1 MMDARNSMNVADA
14 IKVAAEERP
23 YQLGIVFPAGR
34 DKQGNP
40 FTRQLN
46 FKQLN
51 EMTNQFAHGLRNYG
65 IGAKQRTLVMVRP
78 NIEFIAAIFALLQI
92 GAVPVIID
100 PGMERKAFLQ
110 CVKETAPE
118 NFIGVSESH
127 ILRILY
133 PKAFESVNCVITT
146 GTWKLWSGAYLRDLQ
161 SEDDSNFDSFQPAA
175 EDEGLIAFTSG
186 STGIPKGV
194 VFTHG
199 GFQAQVAHL
208 RNDFEIQPGEV
219 DLPGLFSLALFNPA
233 LGLTTIIP
241 DMDITAPAT
250 LNPAYLVEAIQTY
263 GVTNSFGSPII
274 WKLVGNYCK
283 ENGISLPSY
292 QRIIMAG
299 APVEPSVLET
309 MYAVAPNATI
319 TTPFG
324 ATEALP
330 ISIMDGK
337 EILSETAALSNQG
350 HGNCVGYALE
360 NETLKIIEVRDET
373 IEQWA
378 DALEVPQG
386 VLGEIVVK
394 GPVVSPR
401 YVARPVQTAQ
411 AKIYEAD
418 GSFWH
423 RMGDLGFF
431 DEKGRVWF
439 CGRKSHRLETE
450 DGILCPIHVEALA
463 NQLPHVTRSAVI
475 GVGEKGKE
483 KPVLLIEENDEIR
496 KMSGA
501 EQQALLDEAQKIR
514 SPYLPTT
521 SIKSVEFVKAFPVD
535 VRHNAKINRELLQK
549 EYQTKN

>member
-1 MMDARNSMNVADA
+1 MIDARTSTNVADA

-40 FTRQLN
+40 YTRQLN

-51 EMTNQFAHGLRNYG
+51 EMTNQFAYGLREYG

-127 ILRILY
+127 LLRILY

-146 GTWKLWSGAYLRDLQ
+146 GNWKLWSGAYLKDLR
-161 SEDDSNFDSFQPAA
+161 SENTDNLESFQPKA

-274 WKLVGNYCK
+274 WKLLGSYCK
-283 ENGISLPSY
+283 ENGITLPSY

-299 APVEPSVLET
+299 APVEPYVLET
-309 MYAVAPNATI
+309 MYEVAPNATI

-324 ATEALP
+324 STEALP

-350 HGNCVGYALE
+350 HGNCVGYTLE
-360 NETLKIIEVRDET
+360 NEDLKIIQVSDDT
-373 IEQWA
+373 IEKW
-378 DALEVPQG
+378 DDDLLVPQG

-401 YVARPVQTAQ
+401 YVARPVQTAK
-411 AKIYEAD
+411 AKIYEED
-418 GSFWH
+418 GAFWH

-439 CGRKSHRLETE
+439 CGRKSHRLETK

-463 NQLPHVTRSAVI
+463 NQLAHVQRSAVI
-475 GVGEKGKE
+475 GVGKKGE
-483 KPVLLIEENDEIR
+483 EEPVLLIEENAEI
-496 KMSGA
+496 KALNEA
-501 EQQALLDEAQKIR
+501 ERQAILNQAKELR
-514 SPYLPTT
+514 SPYLPEMP
-521 SIKSVEFVKAFPVD
+521 IKQVQFVEKFPVD
-535 VRHNAKINRELLQK
+535 VRHNAKINREILQK
-549 EYQTKN
+549 EYQSKN

>member
-1 MMDARNSMNVADA
+1 MKDFRDSKNVGDA

-34 DKQGNP
+34 DRQGNP

-51 EMTNQFAHGLRNYG
+51 EMTNQFAHGLRDYG

-100 PGMERKAFLQ
+100 PGMDRKAFLQ

-127 ILRILY
+127 LLRILY

-146 GTWKLWSGAYLRDLQ
+146 GSWKLWSGAFLRDLQ
-161 SEDDSNFDSFQPAA
+161 SEDCSNFESFQPQD

-208 RNDFEIQPGEV
+208 KDDFEIQAGEV

-233 LGLTTIIP
+233 LGITTVIP
-241 DMDITAPAT
+241 DMDITAPAS

-274 WKLVGNYCK
+274 WKLLGAYCK
-283 ENGISLPSY
+283 ENGITLPSY
-292 QRIIMAG
+292 KRIIMAG
-299 APVEPSVLET
+299 APVEPYVLET

-350 HGNCVGYALE
+350 YGNCVGYTLQ
-360 NETLKIIEVRDET
+360 NEALKIIQVRDEK
-373 IEQWA
+373 IENWD

-401 YVARPVQTAQ
+401 YVARPVQTAK
-411 AKIYEAD
+411 AKIYETD

-463 NQLPHVTRSAVI
+463 NQLPHVQRSAVI
-475 GVGEKGKE
+475 GMGEKGNE
-483 KPVLLIEENDEIR
+483 KPILLIEETAEI
-496 KMSGA
+496 KNLSVA
-501 EQQALLDEAQKIR
+501 EREALLTEAKKLR
-514 SPYLPTT
+514 SPYLPEVE
-521 SIKSVEFVKAFPVD
+521 IQAVEFMDAFPVD
-535 VRHNAKINRELLQK
+535 VRHNAKINREVLQK
-549 EYQTKN
+549 AYQLKN